1 MIAWKTSIVLF
12 ARFLLY
18 SLTLIL
24 IDVIL
29 IAFFSGGIDSQINY
43 SLSFVMLLEGGIGLI
58 VGGTVALYSP
68 SLSKMNEVFFH
79 HKPWSYKRQKQIEKQ
94 VEPLIIIGLI
104 LVIEAL
110 LLSAM

>member
-1 MIAWKTSIVLF
+1 MIIWKTTILLF
-12 ARFLLY
+12 TKFLFY

-24 IDVIL
+24 IDVLL
-29 IAFFSGGIDSQINY
+29 IVFFSGGIDSQVNY
-43 SLSFVMLLEGGIGLI
+43 SLSFIMLLEGGIGLI
-58 VGGTVALYSP
+58 VGGTAALYSP

-94 VEPLIIIGLI
+94 VEPLIIIGVI